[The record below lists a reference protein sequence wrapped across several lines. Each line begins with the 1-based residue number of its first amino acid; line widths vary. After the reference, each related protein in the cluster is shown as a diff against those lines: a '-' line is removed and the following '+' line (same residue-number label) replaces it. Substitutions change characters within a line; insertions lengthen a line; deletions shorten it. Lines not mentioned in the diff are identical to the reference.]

1 MSMCWFGWYHRTACS
16 SPTKAGTFSW
26 GGRLPLILV
35 VAATGAALSF
45 LFFWLLRAQ
54 ELRYAEEGF
63 RHEAAERVEAVEKAM
78 VDRLG
83 TIHTLAAFY
92 AGSELIDRK
101 EFQTFVRPLLKRY
114 PDIQALGWAP
124 QIPASRRQA
133 QEAAVR
139 LAGFPKYEITERT
152 DRGQFIRA
160 AEHAE
165 YYPVLFLEPLDAG
178 KNKNMLGFD
187 VLSNGECSATARRAI
202 VEDRLAVGP
211 CLPSAENGADRPR
224 LHVAQPARYESPPAQ
239 SRPADQPSSNG
250 LILGVIDVPA
260 LVKSALEPFTPL
272 GIDMSI
278 SVPTS
283 AGGHALFFMWHSR
296 LSDGRS
302 PSVLELEDRGEG
314 VPQFTREIDLG
325 GTRFRFDCV
334 PLEDCLTRELT
345 WAPLGML
352 LSGLLVTGLVVGYL
366 ILLAGRAARVERL
379 VAERTLAL
387 SESEQRFHNLIENAG
402 DAMFLYDE
410 STKIVDV
417 NQRACD
423 SLGYTREE
431 LLSMAIPDI
440 DLKVTTQSLAR
451 HWYPRPAHY
460 PETFNGI
467 ERRKDGG
474 TFPVEVRSTPLNI
487 GGRRFMIGLARDV
500 TERNRLQKT
509 LEESE
514 QKLRAIL
521 DHTYQFIGLMTPE
534 GILMK
539 ANKSALAFSGV
550 PEEEILG
557 KLFWETPWWTHS
569 PALQEELRD
578 AVKRAAA
585 GDFVRMEATHLA
597 ANGDLHWI
605 DFSLKP
611 VKDETGHVI
620 FLIPEGRDVTEYKR
634 MDEALRRERQS
645 LRDLLDLHE
654 RDRKLVAYEIHDG
667 LAQQL
672 AGAIFKFQ
680 AFEQLRDS
688 DPDAARA
695 VFDDAI
701 RAIRE
706 AMAETRRLI
715 GDLRPPVFDELG
727 VVAAVEY
734 LITELRRQG
743 GPEIEFVHPE
753 EWERIAT
760 PLESAMFRVVQE
772 GLTNACRYGQSEKVR
787 VELRREG
794 DRVHVEVRDWGIGFD
809 PANIES
815 GHYGIQGICERARL
829 LGGTARIET
838 APGQGTRIHV
848 ELPVP
853 AQTDARS

>member
-1 MSMCWFGWYHRTACS
+1 MSMCWFSRHHRAACT
-16 SPTKAGTFSW
+16 SPTKTGAFSW
-26 GGRLPLILV
+26 GGRLSLILV
-35 VAATGAALSF
+35 VAATGIAFSC
-45 LFFWLLRAQ
+45 LFFWLLRSQ

-63 RHEAAERVEAVEKAM
+63 RHEAAERVDAVDKAII
-78 VDRLG
+78 DRLG
-83 TIHTLAAFY
+83 MIHTLAAFY

-101 EFQTFVRPLLKRY
+101 EFQTFVRPLLKRHA
-114 PDIQALGWAP
+114 DVQSLGWAVR
-124 QIPASRRQA
+124 IPASQR
-133 QEAAVR
+133 EAYEQAVR
-139 LAGFPKYEITERT
+139 LDGFPKYEIMERT
-152 DRGQFIRA
+152 DRGQFVRSA
-160 AEHAE
+160 ARAE
-165 YYPVLFLEPLDAG
+165 YCPIRFIEPLDP
-178 KNKNMLGFD
+178 NSNMLGFD
-187 VLSNGECSATARRAI
+187 LLSNRQCAAAVQRAVATGQLAI
-202 VEDRLAVGP
+202 GP
-211 CLPSAENGADRPR
+211 CLPMKEDAVADPPR
-224 LHVAQPARYESPPAQ
+224 LHVVQPAHYESPPEHG
-239 SRPADQPSSNG
+239 RPANQPSSDG
-250 LILGVIDVPA
+250 LVLGIIDFPA
-260 LVKSALEPFTPL
+260 LVESALESFAPL

-283 AGGHALFFMWHSR
+283 AGGQALFFTWHSR
-296 LSDGRS
+296 LGDGQS
-302 PSVLELEDRGEG
+302 PSVLESNDRGAS
-314 VPQFTREIDLG
+314 VPRFTRDIDLG
-325 GTRFRFDCV
+325 GTRFQFECV
-334 PLEDCLTRELT
+334 PLDDCLTRELT

-352 LSGLLVTGLVVGYL
+352 LSSLLVTGLLVGYL
-366 ILLAGRAARVERL
+366 VLLAGRAARVARL
-379 VAERTLAL
+379 VAERTLEL
-387 SESEQRFHNLIENAG
+387 SESEQRFRNLVENAG

-410 STKIVDV
+410 STKILDV
-417 NQRACD
+417 NQQACD

-431 LLSMAIPDI
+431 LLSMTILDI
-440 DLKVTTQSLAR
+440 DLDTTRQSLAR
-451 HWYPRPAHY
+451 HWISCSSHY
-460 PETFNGI
+460 PETFNGTQ
-467 ERRKDGG
+467 RRKDGG
-474 TFPVEVRSTPLNI
+474 TFPVEVRSSPLNI

-550 PEEEILG
+550 PEGEVLG
-557 KLFWETPWWTHS
+557 KLFWETPWWAHS

-585 GDFVRMEATHLA
+585 GDFVRMEATHRA
-597 ANGDLHWI
+597 ANGDIHWI

-611 VKDETGHVI
+611 VKDETGRVK
-620 FLIPEGRDVTEYKR
+620 FLIPEGRDITDHKR

-645 LRDLLDLHE
+645 LRDLIDLHE

-688 DPDAARA
+688 DPDAARE
-695 VFDDAI
+695 VYDDAVQSL
-701 RAIRE
+701 RE
-706 AMAETRRLI
+706 AIAETRRLI

-734 LITELRRQG
+734 LIAELRKHG
-743 GPEIEFVHPE
+743 GPEIEFIHPE

-794 DRVHVEVRDWGIGFD
+794 NRVHVEVRDWGIGFE
-809 PANIES
+809 PAS
-815 GHYGIQGICERARL
+815 VAGGHYGIQGIRERARL
-829 LGGTARIET
+829 LGGTASIET

-853 AQTDARS
+853 PETGARV